1 MINIQYNNYMTHSL
15 NIQSERTRRN
25 VNRNNI
31 KKIHQQNIDRE
42 LRLKNRNKMND
53 EIVLEVSKEINI
65 ITNNNNSNK
74 YFLRNNK

>member
-1 MINIQYNNYMTHSL
+1 MTHSL
-15 NIQSERTRRN
+15 NIPSERTQRN
-25 VNRNNI
+25 INRNNI

-53 EIVLEVSKEINI
+53 EIVFEVSKEINI